1 MVVAFEKGGEDPPMH
16 DEVATP
22 SGAHSAGSV
31 KRLPKL
37 RLQSLLDI
45 LWERGFRV
53 LGPVVRNGGVV
64 FDEIRLVADMP
75 IGLRE
80 EQHPGRYRLVPG
92 VAAEIFGVVNGPG
105 SLKPSFFAPEEP
117 LVELRKE
124 QKGFSATPFVP
135 DAPRLA
141 FLGVRA
147 CDLAALAVQ
156 DRIFLYDRF
165 RDTHYAARRAQVLLI
180 GVNCTRSAAT
190 CFCVSMHTGP
200 EVTRGHD
207 LVLTESDDV
216 FVLQSATPAGEAI
229 AADLHL
235 DACGE
240 GECAAAAAAV
250 AACAAGMQRQLDTSD
265 LPQLLYDEPESP
277 RWDDVARRCLSCTN
291 CTMVCPT
298 CFCHTVVDVTAID
311 GQVSQRVR
319 QWDSCFSYEHA
330 HIHGKNFR
338 PHIRERYRQWLTH
351 KLASWIDQFGSSGC
365 VGCGRCIT
373 WCPVGIDLTE
383 EVAAIRAQRVARGA
397 S

>member
-1 MVVAFEKGGEDPPMH
+1 MH
-16 DEVATP
+16 DEAVTSP
-22 SGAHSAGSV
+22 GAL
-31 KRLPKL
+31 KRLPKAQ
-37 RLQSLLDI
+37 LQSLLDI
-45 LWERGFRV
+45 LWERGFCV

-64 FDEIRLVADMP
+64 FDAVRVVADMP
-75 IGLRE
+75 LGMRE
-80 EQHPGRYRLVPG
+80 EQQPGRYRLVPG
-92 VAAEIFGVVNGPG
+92 VADEIFGVVNGPG
-105 SLKPSFFAPEEP
+105 SLKPSFFAPAEP
-117 LVELRKE
+117 LIELRKE
-124 QKGFSATPFVP
+124 QKGFSATALVP
-135 DAPRLA
+135 NVPRLA

-165 RDTHYAARRAQVLLI
+165 HDTHYAARREQLLLI
-180 GVNCTRSAAT
+180 GVSCTHSAST
-190 CFCVSMHTGP
+190 CFCASMQTGP

-207 LVLTESDDV
+207 LVLTELDDV
-216 FVLQSATPAGEAI
+216 FVLQSATPAGEEI
-229 AADLHL
+229 AAGLHL
-235 DACGE
+235 DDCGE
-240 GECAAAAAAV
+240 REGAEAGAAV
-250 AACAAGMQRQLDTSD
+250 AACAAGMRRRLDTSD
-265 LPQLLYDEPESP
+265 LPQLLYDELESP

-298 CFCHTVVDVTAID
+298 CFCHTVIDATAVD
-311 GQVSQRVR
+311 GKVSERVR

-351 KLASWIDQFGSSGC
+351 KLGSWIDQFGTSGC

-383 EVAAIRAQRVARGA
+383 EVAAIRAQRTARGA